1 MVPLFEL
8 FAFRHRDSRTESR
21 FALGRAGRG
30 RSSCDTRNEISGA
43 RRSAASTWSRV
54 TSLRTRHR
62 WMQHCYNEQPLE
74 LEPAIDAAEAFLLSV
89 FSGGTLPAAPGAAG
103 RRHERSGSPIGTSPV
118 RQGYET
124 PARSRRVSVV
134 LGNILPKYRG
144 VRKWKSMRSAALP
157 SDVGDT
163 YNLMTS

>member
-1 MVPLFEL
+1 
-8 FAFRHRDSRTESR
+8 
-21 FALGRAGRG
+21 
-30 RSSCDTRNEISGA
+30 
-43 RRSAASTWSRV
+43 
-54 TSLRTRHR
+54 
-62 WMQHCYNEQPLE
+62 MQHCYNEQPLE